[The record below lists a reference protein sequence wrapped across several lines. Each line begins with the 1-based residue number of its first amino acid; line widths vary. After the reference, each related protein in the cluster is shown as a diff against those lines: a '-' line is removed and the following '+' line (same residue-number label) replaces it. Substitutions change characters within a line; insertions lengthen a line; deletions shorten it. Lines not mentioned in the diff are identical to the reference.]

1 MRFPAPG
8 NIVRFFNPRH
18 FNPRALVAVVLAS
31 TLHKVF
37 LSRKPQRRI
46 FSTAKQEASLALLCE
61 RLPSALQ
68 SAGCGSKATLWGVTL
83 SSGSAEDPQAAA
95 LLRQF
100 LQVQGLR
107 HTTPL
112 THPSLHA
119 SPHYTPPPRYTSS
132 LATDQAR
139 KYHVEK
145 TAKMIEGTLRWRR
158 EYGVERLRAEDFADL
173 PADEIAPQADADGHT
188 VVTLRLGAVPK
199 SAFVNRARYLQ
210 WRLCMQEAGLR
221 SLALGR
227 EDAARPGYVYVLDC
241 EGLKA
246 FHVSK
251 AARRCATDL
260 TKVMMQCYPDCAP
273 PPLPPPPAPPR
284 PFCPARHRLTRPVC
298 RRRPEGDAHRQHTK
312 ICGGDMG
319 RLQADPACFV
329 QQRRKGAHATK
340 VAREAL
346 RYFEVCGGGRGGGGR
361 GGGGRG
367 GGGRGSGGRAGA
379 CFKCGQ
385 PGHWEETALPQI
397 LPHDGGCFLQVV
409 DASKQ

>member
-1 MRFPAPG
+1 MRFPVPG
-8 NIVRFFNPRH
+8 NLVRFLNPRL
-18 FNPRALVAVVLAS
+18 FNPRALVAVLLAS
-31 TLHKVF
+31 ALHKVL

-46 FSTAKQEASLALLCE
+46 FSTAKQDASLALLCA
-61 RLPSALQ
+61 RLPSAIQ

-100 LQVQGLR
+100 LQVQG
-107 HTTPL
+107 TP
-112 THPSLHA
+112 HPSLHPSPHA
-119 SPHYTPPPRYTSS
+119 SPHNTPSPPCTSS
-132 LATDQAR
+132 LAAHQAR

-173 PADEIAPQADADGHT
+173 PADEIAPQADADGHS

-199 SAFVNRARYLQ
+199 SAFINRARYLR

-273 PPLPPPPAPPR
+273 PPPPPSPPRPGPPPA
-284 PFCPARHRLTRPVC
+284 
-298 RRRPEGDAHRQHTK
+298 DA
-312 ICGGDMG
+312 
-319 RLQADPACFV
+319 AC
-329 QQRRKGAHATK
+329 
-340 VAREAL
+340 
-346 RYFEVCGGGRGGGGR
+346 
-361 GGGGRG
+361 
-367 GGGRGSGGRAGA
+367 
-379 CFKCGQ
+379 
-385 PGHWEETALPQI
+385 TAAQT
-397 LPHDGGCFLQVV
+397 
-409 DASKQ
+409 

>member
-8 NIVRFFNPRH
+8 NLVRFLNPRL
-18 FNPRALVAVVLAS
+18 FNPRALVAVLLAS
-31 TLHKVF
+31 ALHKVL
-37 LSRKPQRRI
+37 LSHKPQRRI

-100 LQVQGLR
+100 LQ
-107 HTTPL
+107 
-112 THPSLHA
+112 
-119 SPHYTPPPRYTSS
+119 
-132 LATDQAR
+132 AR

-158 EYGVERLRAEDFADL
+158 EYGVERLRASDFADL
-173 PADEIAPQADADGHT
+173 PADEIAPQADADGHS

-199 SAFVNRARYLQ
+199 SAFVNRARYLR

-260 TKVMMQCYPDCAP
+260 TKVMMQCYPDYLKGTRIINAP
-273 PPLPPPPAPPR
+273 
-284 PFCPARHRLTRPVC
+284 
-298 RRRPEGDAHRQHTK
+298 G
-312 ICGGDMG
+312 
-319 RLQADPACFV
+319 FV
-329 QQRRKGAHATK
+329 AATWA
-340 VAREAL
+340 VFR
-346 RYFEVCGGGRGGGGR
+346 
-361 GGGGRG
+361 
-367 GGGRGSGGRAGA
+367 
-379 CFKCGQ
+379 
-385 PGHWEETALPQI
+385 QI
-397 LPHDGGCFLQVV
+397 LPVSFSSGVKVYTQPKSLE
-409 DASKQ
+409 